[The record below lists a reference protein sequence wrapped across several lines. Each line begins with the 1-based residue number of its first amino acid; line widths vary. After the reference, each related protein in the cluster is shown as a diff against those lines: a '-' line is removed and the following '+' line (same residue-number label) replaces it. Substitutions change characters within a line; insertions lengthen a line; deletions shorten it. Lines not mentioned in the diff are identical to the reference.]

1 MGIFIGDGPR
11 PGPASYT
18 LSLHDAL
25 PISKSFGSLKAVD
38 DVDLCVADGDAIGII
53 GPNGAGKSTLFNLIA
68 GNLDADSGLVM
79 LEGRDITMLK
89 THRRCQA
96 GIGRTYQ
103 IPQPFEHMTV
113 FENLLVAAT
122 HGRKMPVRAASD
134 FCAKILERTKLL
146 RYANTAAGA
155 LTLLQR
161 KRLEMARALATAPKL
176 LLLDEIAGGLTESE
190 CHELVATI
198 RSIRAEGV
206 TIVWIEHVVHAL
218 LAVVDRLI
226 VLNFGRKIAEG
237 QPRAVMSSAEVRE
250 IYLGLAA

>member
-1 MGIFIGDGPR
+1 MGIIIGAGPR
-11 PGPASYT
+11 AGSAFYRAT
-18 LSLHDAL
+18 LLETRRL
-25 PISKSFGSLKAVD
+25 SKSFGSLKAVD
-38 DVDLCVADGDAIGII
+38 EVDLCVADGDAIGII

-122 HGRKMPVRAASD
+122 HGRKMPARAASD

-198 RSIRAEGV
+198 RFHSRRRGN
-206 TIVWIEHVVHAL
+206 
-218 LAVVDRLI
+218 DRLD
-226 VLNFGRKIAEG
+226 RACRA
-237 QPRAVMSSAEVRE
+237 RAV
-250 IYLGLAA
+250 G

>member
-1 MGIFIGDGPR
+1 MGIILGAGPR
-11 PGPASYT
+11 PAPAFYRAT
-18 LSLHDAL
+18 LLETRGL
-25 PISKSFGSLKAVD
+25 SKSFGSLKAVD
-38 DVDLCVADGDAIGII
+38 DVNLRVANGDAIGII
-53 GPNGAGKSTLFNLIA
+53 GPNGAGKSTLFDLIA
-68 GNLDADSGLVM
+68 GNLDADSGLIV
-79 LEGRDITMLK
+79 LEGTDITMLK
-89 THRRCQA
+89 PHRRCRA

-122 HGRKMPVRAASD
+122 HGRKIPARAASD

-146 RYANTAAGA
+146 RDANTAAGA

-176 LLLDEIAGGLTESE
+176 LLLDEVAGGLTESE

-198 RSIRAEGV
+198 RGIHAEGV
-206 TIVWIEHVVHAL
+206 TIVWIEHIVHAL

-237 QPRAVMSSAEVRE
+237 QPRAVMNSAEVRE

>member
-1 MGIFIGDGPR
+1 MGIILGAGPR
-11 PGPASYT
+11 PAPAFYRAT
-18 LSLHDAL
+18 LLETRGL
-25 PISKSFGSLKAVD
+25 SKSFGSLKAVD
-38 DVDLCVADGDAIGII
+38 DVNLRAANGDAIGII
-53 GPNGAGKSTLFNLIA
+53 GPNGAGKSTLFDLIA
-68 GNLDADSGLVM
+68 GNLDADSGLIV
-79 LEGRDITMLK
+79 LEGTDITMLK
-89 THRRCQA
+89 PHRRCRA

-122 HGRKMPVRAASD
+122 HGRKIPARAASD

-146 RYANTAAGA
+146 RDANTAAGA

-176 LLLDEIAGGLTESE
+176 LLLDEVAGGLTESE

-198 RSIRAEGV
+198 RGIHAEGV
-206 TIVWIEHVVHAL
+206 TIVWIEHIVHAL

-237 QPRAVMSSAEVRE
+237 QPRAVMNSAEVRE